1 MSKKIRIVSGGGICA
16 LEMCHLDVF
25 MCGETYWYHCTN
37 SNLFVKYAR
46 ELYQMQILERKVTIT
61 GETNILTN
69 NWESCV
75 N

>member
-1 MSKKIRIVSGGGICA
+1 MSEKIRIVCGGGICA

-25 MCGETYWYHCTN
+25 CVVKVIGIIVPIQIYWL
-37 SNLFVKYAR
+37 SNAR